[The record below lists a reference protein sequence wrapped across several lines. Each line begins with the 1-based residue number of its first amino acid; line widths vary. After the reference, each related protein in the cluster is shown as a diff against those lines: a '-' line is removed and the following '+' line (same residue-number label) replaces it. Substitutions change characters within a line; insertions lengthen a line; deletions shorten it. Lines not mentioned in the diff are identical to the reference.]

1 MQRRPPEISDYIQI
15 FLRRKWWVILPA
27 LAVVCLMCVVSVNLP
42 RYYKSSTVIGI
53 DAQKV
58 PTEFVRNT
66 INSDAV
72 QRLQAISQEILSR
85 TRLQKI
91 IEQYGLYK
99 DKTNLSQEDI
109 IELMRKDI
117 ALDVVEDK
125 NSTTNSTTHSL
136 GGFKITYTS
145 TSPQMAQQVTRQLGS
160 LFIEENLKLRQSQA
174 EGTSEFIG
182 QELEKAKQ
190 DLEKQE
196 TRIKEFKAHY
206 MGSLPE
212 QQGANLQMIGQA
224 QAMLQANSDALS
236 RAQQQK
242 TYLESMQ
249 DSLEKQ
255 KPPPAKTELQT
266 ALIAKRA
273 ELTVAKEKYQPNH
286 PDLIR
291 LQNEVAALEQQAK
304 DLAKTEQPNDPKA
317 GSADQM
323 KSQIAMADDEIKSRQ
338 KKQVELEN
346 RIRSLQN
353 KVDVLPAIE
362 QQYSEFNRDYTVAS
376 DNYKTLLAKKNASG
390 MSADVEHQAQGEQF
404 RVIDPASLPQKPYKP
419 DLIQLNL
426 IGLVGGLVVGCGL
439 GAMKEF
445 KDATMY
451 SEKDIRYYLPMP
463 HLGTMPV
470 VMNSES
476 RSELRKMRMR
486 TLMMSAATVVLVIGL
501 AAYIY
506 IHRIAFDIATTN

>member
-1 MQRRPPEISDYIQI
+1 MQRRPPDISDYIQI
-15 FLRRKWWVILPA
+15 FLRRKWWIILPT
-27 LAVVCLMCVVSVNLP
+27 LAVVCLMCVISVNLP

-99 DKTNLSQEDI
+99 DKTNLSQEDV

-125 NSTTNSTTHSL
+125 NNTNSTTHSL

-145 TSPQMAQQVTRQLGS
+145 TNPQMAQQVTRQLGS

-174 EGTSEFIG
+174 EGTSEFIS
-182 QELEKAKQ
+182 QELEKAKL
-190 DLEKQE
+190 DLETQE
-196 TRIKEFKAHY
+196 TRIKEFKARY

-212 QQGANLQMIGQA
+212 QQAANLQMIGQA

-242 TYLESMQ
+242 TYLESMEN
-249 DSLEKQ
+249 SLEKQ
-255 KPPPAKTELQT
+255 KPAPAKTELQT
-266 ALIAKRA
+266 ALIGKRA

-323 KSQIAMADDEIKSRQ
+323 KSQIAMANDEIKARQ
-338 KKQVELEN
+338 QKQTELEN
-346 RIRSLQN
+346 RIRTLQN
-353 KVDVLPAIE
+353 KVDVLPVIE
-362 QQYSEFNRDYTVAS
+362 QQYAEFNRDYTVAS

-426 IGLVGGLVVGCGL
+426 IGMFGGLVIGCGL

-445 KDATMY
+445 KDSAMY

-476 RSELRKMRMR
+476 KSELRKLRMR
-486 TLMMSAATVVLVIGL
+486 TMMMSAATVVLVIGL

-506 IHRIAFDIATTN
+506 THRVAFDIATTN

>member
-1 MQRRPPEISDYIQI
+1 MKRRPPEISDYIEI

-125 NSTTNSTTHSL
+125 NNASHSL

-145 TSPQMAQQVTRQLGS
+145 TSPQTAQQVTRQLGS

-174 EGTSEFIG
+174 EGTSEFIS

-190 DLEKQE
+190 DLEAQE
-196 TRIKEFKAHY
+196 TRIKEFKARY

-212 QQGANLQMIGQA
+212 QQSANLQMIGQA

-242 TYLESMQ
+242 TYLVSMQ

-255 KPPPAKTELQT
+255 KPPPAKTELQN

-323 KSQIAMADDEIKSRQ
+323 KSQIAMADEEIKARQ
-338 KKQVELEN
+338 QKQTELEN
-346 RIRSLQN
+346 RIRSLQS

-362 QQYSEFNRDYTVAS
+362 QQYSEFNRDYAVAS

-445 KDATMY
+445 KDAAMY

-476 RSELRKMRMR
+476 RSERRKVRMR

-501 AAYIY
+501 ATYIY
-506 IHRIAFDIATTN
+506 IHRVAFDIATTN